1 MDLSAWLMFVAIET
15 ALCLTPGPAVLYT
28 FSVGARH
35 GFRTSLSA
43 NAGIVTGNS
52 VYFVLSALGLGAI
65 ILASHTLFVVIK
77 WAGVIYLTWLG
88 LQLIWGARQQDG
100 QEVATPPLTRV
111 FRGGVLL
118 QLANPKSLVFFTA
131 ILPQFIDP
139 AGIIWLQLLILG
151 VTSQVIEALVLG
163 AYGLTADRSA
173 TYLRTPK
180 FVRWVDRVSGGLLVV
195 LGAGLAT
202 FRRAAN

>member
-15 ALCLTPGPAVLYT
+15 ALCLTPGPAVLYA

-43 NAGIVTGNS
+43 NAGVVTGNS
-52 VYFVLSALGLGAI
+52 VYFVLSALGLGAV
-65 ILASHTLFVVIK
+65 ILASHTLFVIIK

-88 LQLIWGARQQDG
+88 LQLIWGSKRHHSEQ
-100 QEVATPPLTRV
+100 VATPPLTRI

-131 ILPQFIDP
+131 ILPQFVDP
-139 AGIIWLQLLILG
+139 SGTIWLQFLILG
-151 VTSQVIEALVLG
+151 VTSQIIEAVVLG
-163 AYGLTADRSA
+163 AYGFTADRSA
-173 TYLRTPK
+173 TYLRTPT
-180 FVRWVDRVSGGLLVV
+180 FVRWVDRVSGGLLVA